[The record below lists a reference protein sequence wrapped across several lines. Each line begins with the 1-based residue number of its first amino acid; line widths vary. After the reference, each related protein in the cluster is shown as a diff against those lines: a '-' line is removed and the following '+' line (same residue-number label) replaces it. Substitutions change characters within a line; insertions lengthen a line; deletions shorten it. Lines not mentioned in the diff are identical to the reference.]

1 MRVRFWGTRGS
12 VPKPGPTTVRYGGN
26 TSCVEV
32 VAAGGTRL
40 VLDCGTGAHGLGQAL
55 VSAKEQPI
63 RGHMLIGHTHWDHIQ
78 GFPFFSPL
86 FTRGNE
92 WDVYAPLGL
101 GQHLEKTLAGQ
112 MQHTYFP
119 VSLQQLGA
127 TIRFHDLVE
136 GSFQAGGFRVTTR
149 YLNHP
154 AMTLGYRLEADGGTL
169 VYATDHEPHSPDHAG
184 GGDIGGHLEDR
195 RHAEFIAG
203 ADVLIHDAQYTAA
216 EYPAKIGWGHSTV
229 EYVVD
234 VALAAKVRTLYLFH
248 HDPSRTD
255 DQLDAVVE
263 LCRQRVAKAGAT
275 LEIHAAAEG
284 NSFEVGKSDKPAR
297 RGKTEERKALA
308 TQFALA
314 SKSIVLALAS
324 PAEDATI
331 A

>member
-1 MRVRFWGTRGS
+1 MHVRFWGTRGS

-32 VAAGGTRL
+32 VTADGSRL

-55 VSAKEQPI
+55 VNSAQQPI

-86 FTRGNE
+86 FTVGNE

-136 GSFQAGGFRVTTR
+136 GSFHAGGVRVTTR

-169 VYATDHEPHSPDHAG
+169 VYATDHEPHSPEHASG
-184 GGDIGGHLEDR
+184 GGDIDGHLEDR

-203 ADVLIHDAQYTAA
+203 ADVLIHDAQYIAA

-229 EYVVD
+229 EYVID

-255 DQLDAVVE
+255 DQLDALVE
-263 LCRQRVAKAGAT
+263 QCRQRVAKA
-275 LEIHAAAEG
+275 
-284 NSFEVGKSDKPAR
+284 
-297 RGKTEERKALA
+297 
-308 TQFALA
+308 
-314 SKSIVLALAS
+314 
-324 PAEDATI
+324 
-331 A
+331 